1 MFPLEPADGAFLTDP
16 AGEFLIS
23 SSIFQGEPSLD
34 PDSFYQTLDGPP
46 VSHFQGPNDFEN
58 ILTDFE
64 PDSIDYLGAESSI
77 NYDLLGAEP
86 LIDYSNPDL
95 NSAEHILDDS
105 IAFEG
110 SLTPEEKPFG
120 FEDGWPEWD
129 ELFGPEENL
138 EIAQATPDPSDT
150 SGLVE
155 PVSFPAICSA
165 FKKEN
170 PDKTGSQS
178 FTPVYGEGGLFEG
191 RIVGYYTEFYIGYT
205 GRECGKPETQYC
217 CSDPRNGSGCIR
229 PSDNNKN
236 IIPAT
241 CAVPQ

>member
-1 MFPLEPADGAFLTDP
+1 M
-16 AGEFLIS
+16 
-23 SSIFQGEPSLD
+23 
-34 PDSFYQTLDGPP
+34 
-46 VSHFQGPNDFEN
+46 SHFQGPNDFEN

-129 ELFGPEENL
+129 ELFGPEGMSSL
-138 EIAQATPDPSDT
+138 GIVLWHCFEILMGHREPRNRTSDT
-150 SGLVE
+150 RS
-155 PVSFPAICSA
+155 
-165 FKKEN
+165 K
-170 PDKTGSQS
+170 
-178 FTPVYGEGGLFEG
+178 
-191 RIVGYYTEFYIGYT
+191 
-205 GRECGKPETQYC
+205 
-217 CSDPRNGSGCIR
+217 
-229 PSDNNKN
+229 
-236 IIPAT
+236 
-241 CAVPQ
+241 